1 MEDCIIELNDI
12 LLFKDHSLFGIIVLR
27 RRRIRSV
34 PLMELLQGTLGEDCL
49 CTDSVIS
56 FSTECPDLGNWRLL
70 DDTLWTK
77 VIGGS
82 GGDEAYSV
90 QEISEDEYIIA
101 GYTGSFGSGNSDVYL
116 IRIGYEIADTLACS
130 KNFILIKLFFVF

>member
-1 MEDCIIELNDI
+1 M
-12 LLFKDHSLFGIIVLR
+12 
-27 RRRIRSV
+27 
-34 PLMELLQGTLGEDCL
+34 PLMELLQGTLGKDCL

-101 GYTGSFGSGNSDVYL
+101 GYTGSLGAGNSDVYL
-116 IRIGYEIADTLACS
+116 IRIGYEIADMLACS
-130 KNFILIKLFFVF
+130 KNFYFNKIIFCVLVKSSAVNFTK